1 MSQEMDHPDIHP
13 RVHPPVLFLFHLCA
27 AYLFGWVLPLP
38 WEMPDS
44 IRYAGFGLILSGL
57 LCGFGAI
64 LEMRRARTTLDP
76 HGSVSTLVTGGIYRF
91 SRNPIYLGF
100 LMMLI
105 GFPMLSGMVWGIL
118 ITPVYALTMNQLVI
132 TKEETYL
139 EGKFSVQ
146 YIAYKSHVRRWL

>member
-1 MSQEMDHPDIHP
+1 
-13 RVHPPVLFLFHLCA
+13 
-27 AYLFGWVLPLP
+27 
-38 WEMPDS
+38 MPDS